1 MRIVN
6 GRVAGALYLVILVFG
21 IASELIRSQMLVAGD
36 VAATAENVQESGWL
50 LRTAVSA
57 SLAYLFCEVVLTV
70 ILYQLFT
77 PVSRPLSMV
86 AAAFRL
92 ISLAIYGLNLLNL
105 LAPVLLLDS
114 GQPQTFALLFL
125 NLHQHGYLIG
135 LTFFAMNCLAMGYL
149 LVRSSHVPTLLGI
162 LLGVAGL
169 GYLINSYL
177 FLVMPGYEGSAML
190 PLLAPALVAETWFT
204 VFLLRKGGGIQA
216 WQEPADRPVSMS
228 VGGPSN

>member
-6 GRVAGALYLVILVFG
+6 GRVAGALYLVIIVFG

-36 VAATAENVQESGWL
+36 VAATAENVRESGWL
-50 LRTAVSA
+50 LRAAVSA
-57 SLAYLFCEVVLTV
+57 SLAYLLCEVVLTI
-70 ILYQLFT
+70 ILYQLLT

-125 NLHQHGYLIG
+125 NLHQYGYLIG

-149 LVRSSHVPTLLGI
+149 LVRSSHVPTLLGV

-177 FLVMPGYEGSAML
+177 FFLAPGYDGSAML
-190 PLLAPALVAETWFT
+190 PLLAPAVVAEIWLT

-216 WQEPADRPVSMS
+216 WQEPAGRQAG
-228 VGGPSN
+228 VGAA